1 MKRESQ
7 VSAFQQFEKEWSE
20 LSSVLSSLQTKEEVS
35 RFLREICTTK
45 ECVDFAKRWA
55 LMKELLSG
63 VPQRTIA
70 RNLQTS
76 LCKITRGV
84 QYCKSEDSI
93 LRRCAEESIHRTNGK
108 TMEDVSALLSTQKVI
123 LKAKNA
129 RRKAR

>member
-1 MKRESQ
+1 MKREIQ
-7 VSAFQQFEKEWSE
+7 VCAFQQFEKEWSE
-20 LSSVLSSLQTKEEVS
+20 LSSVLSSLQSKEEVS

-63 VPQRTIA
+63 IPQRTIA

-84 QYCKSEDSI
+84 QYCKSSDSI
-93 LRRCAEESIHRTNGK
+93 LRRCAEESIHRANGK
-108 TMEDVSALLSTQKVI
+108 TMEGAPALKSTEKI
-123 LKAKNA
+123 ISRTKNS
-129 RRKAR
+129 R

>member
-7 VSAFQQFEKEWSE
+7 VCAFQQFEKEWSE

-84 QYCKSEDSI
+84 QYCKSSDSI
-93 LRRCAEESIHRTNGK
+93 LRRCAEESIHRANGK
-108 TMEDVSALLSTQKVI
+108 TMEGAPALKSTEKIVSRT
-123 LKAKNA
+123 KNS
-129 RRKAR
+129 R